1 MSVKKENETMPQSGC
16 STVWN
21 VLHLAAE
28 NIPTERERDKVRC
41 DAEAHRDALLSG
53 LETLGMLLSEST
65 HGHQFNDYE
74 IMSVGDFIKS
84 SAALIN
90 GMNTLITGCDELNDK
105 NN

>member
-1 MSVKKENETMPQSGC
+1 MSVEKVNKCAPQTGC

-28 NIPTERERDKVRC
+28 NIPTERERDNVRC

-53 LETLGMLLSEST
+53 LETLGTLLSEST

-74 IMSVGDFIKS
+74 MMSVGDFIKS

-90 GMNTLITGCDELNDK
+90 GMNTLITECDK
-105 NN
+105 MKRKR